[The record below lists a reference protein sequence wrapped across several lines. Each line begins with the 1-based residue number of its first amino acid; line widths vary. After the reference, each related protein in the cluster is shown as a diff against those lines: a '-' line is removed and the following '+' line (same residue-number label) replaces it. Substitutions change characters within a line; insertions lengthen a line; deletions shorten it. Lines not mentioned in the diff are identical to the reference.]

1 MNRLCLGLS
10 HFHEHKFKHSF
21 QDCLNPLCLC
31 GNDIETSS
39 HFLHHCPTYSY
50 KRMTLLNKMKNIN
63 YDIMKLSSTIMTK
76 ILLFGESS
84 RSDSTNT
91 LTLNS
96 TIEYVIVTKRFDVP
110 IVT

>member
-1 MNRLCLGLS
+1 
-10 HFHEHKFKHSF
+10 
-21 QDCLNPLCLC
+21 
-31 GNDIETSS
+31 
-39 HFLHHCPTYSY
+39 
-50 KRMTLLNKMKNIN
+50 
-63 YDIMKLSSTIMTK
+63 MKLSSTIITK
-76 ILLFGESS
+76 ILLFDESS